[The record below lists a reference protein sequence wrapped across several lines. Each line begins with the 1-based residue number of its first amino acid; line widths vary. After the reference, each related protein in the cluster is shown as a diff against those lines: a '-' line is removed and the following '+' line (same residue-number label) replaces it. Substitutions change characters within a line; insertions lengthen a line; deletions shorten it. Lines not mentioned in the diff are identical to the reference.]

1 MKYFSNEKRLVYKG
15 FKLENFLLTK
25 KGVLKITD
33 FGFEEGNHQTITPG
47 EESENLG
54 F

>member
-1 MKYFSNEKRLVYKG
+1 LKYFSNEKRLIYKG

-33 FGFEEGNHQTITPG
+33 FGFEEANQRAVTPG
-47 EESENLG
+47 SDDDNLG